1 MLNTRSLRIVVAL
14 LIQMLLIANPDAIQ
28 AQEHETDLGVGDLT
42 GKIIEVTFQDF
53 MSEGPYEVVKVSE
66 GKQAGSISTLRVKI
80 PGEKRNK
87 TIRGKQVA
95 ELYVDHQPLDLVYD
109 RKQRGLVFS
118 PEKKAAR
125 LKKEKAVADRLRNN
139 GHRLWEPLS
148 ESEQNRFLE
157 LQSTFVKNIQKEMP
171 DVRFRLIDTQFFTV
185 FTDISP
191 EQVNG
196 YLENLDAMY
205 RELCGA
211 FGVSIQKNVWCGK
224 CVVVIFQN
232 RADYMLYEAKVMG
245 VQNPAILAGSAG
257 LCHMF
262 GNGEVKFAGFLGD
275 NGGYFGNTLIHETTH
290 GFIHRYLSSAFVD
303 SWLNEG
309 MAEWVADAI
318 MKNDKIAR
326 RQKQSAQVV
335 MAAGGWGDFLQAKQI
350 SGQHYGTAST
360 LVDILLDRN
369 KDGQFRRFVRE
380 IKEGKAIESSLKDT
394 FGLTFKD
401 LETLYVEWI
410 TRQ

>member
-1 MLNTRSLRIVVAL
+1 MFHKRSLRFVVAL
-14 LIQMLLIANPDAIQ
+14 LAGLALIANAKNINAQ
-28 AQEHETDLGVGDLT
+28 AAEESVGVSDLT
-42 GKIIEVTFQDF
+42 GKIIEVTLQDF

-66 GKQAGSISTLRVKI
+66 GKQPGSISSLRVKI

-95 ELYVDHQPLDLVYD
+95 ELYLDHQPLDLVYD

-118 PEKKAAR
+118 AEKKAAR
-125 LKKEKAVADRLRNN
+125 LEREKIVSERLRKA
-139 GHRLWEPLS
+139 GQRLWEPLS
-148 ESEQNRFLE
+148 ESEQNHFLE
-157 LQSTFVKNIQKEMP
+157 MQSTFLKNVQKEMP
-171 DVRFRLIDTQFFTV
+171 HVRFRLIDTQFFTV
-185 FTDISP
+185 FTDITP
-191 EQVNG
+191 DQVNG

-205 RELCGA
+205 GELCGA
-211 FGVSIQKNVWCGK
+211 FGVSVQKNVWCGK

-232 RADYMLYEAKVMG
+232 RTDYMLYEAQVMG
-245 VQNPAILAGSAG
+245 VKNPAILTGSAG

-335 MAAGGWGDFLQAKQI
+335 MAAGGWGDFLQAGQI

-369 KDGQFRRFVRE
+369 KDGQFRQFIRE
-380 IKEGKAIESSLKDT
+380 IKEGKPIEFSLKDT

-401 LETLYVEWI
+401 LEKLYVDWI
-410 TRQ
+410 SR

>member
-1 MLNTRSLRIVVAL
+1 MLKIRSFPFVAAL
-14 LIQMLLIANPDAIQ
+14 LLCLLLIADAAVR
-28 AQEHETDLGVGDLT
+28 AQTPENNSGVSDLL
-42 GKIIEVTFQDF
+42 GKTIEVTFQDF
-53 MSEGPYEVVKVSE
+53 MSEGPYEVLKVSE
-66 GKQAGSISTLRVKI
+66 GKEPGSISSLRVKI
-80 PGEKRNK
+80 PGEKRTK
-87 TIRGKQVA
+87 TIRGKKVA
-95 ELYVDHQPLDLVYD
+95 ELYVNRQPLDLVYD

-118 PEKKAAR
+118 AEKKTAR
-125 LKKEKAVADRLRNN
+125 LKKEKLVEERLRES
-139 GHRLWEPLS
+139 GQRIWEPLS
-148 ESEQNRFLE
+148 EAEQKQFLD
-157 LQSTFVKNIQKEMP
+157 LQSTFLKNVQKEMP
-171 DVRFRLIDTQFFTV
+171 HVRFRLIDTQFFTV
-185 FTDISP
+185 FTDITP

-211 FGVSIQKNVWCGK
+211 FGVSVQKNVWCGK

-232 RADYMLYEAKVMG
+232 RTDYILYEAKVMG
-245 VQNPAILAGSAG
+245 IKNQATLAGTAG

-262 GNGEVKFAGFLGD
+262 GNGEVKFAGYLGD
-275 NGGYFGNTLIHETTH
+275 NGSYFGNTLIHETTH

-326 RQKQSAQVV
+326 RQKLSAKIV
-335 MAAGGWGDFLQAKQI
+335 MASGGWGDFLQAEQI

-369 KDGQFRRFVRE
+369 KDGQFRQFIRE
-380 IKEGKAIESSLKDT
+380 IKEGKPIEPSLKDT

-401 LETLYVEWI
+401 LEALYVDWI
-410 TRQ
+410 SR

>member
-1 MLNTRSLRIVVAL
+1 MLAAL
-14 LIQMLLIANPDAIQ
+14 LVGSLLMTRAGAIR
-28 AQEHETDLGVGDLT
+28 AQEAGSISDLT
-42 GKIIEVTFQDF
+42 GKTIEVTFQDF
-53 MSEGPYEVVKVSE
+53 MSEGPYEVVKVTE
-66 GKQAGSISTLRVKI
+66 GKQPGSISSMRVKV

-95 ELYVDHQPLDLVYD
+95 ELYVDHQPLDLAYD

-125 LKKEKAVADRLRNN
+125 LEKEKLINKRLRAI
-139 GHRLWEPLS
+139 GHRIWEPLD
-148 ESEQNRFLE
+148 ESTQNRFLE
-157 LQSTFVKNIQKEMP
+157 KQSEFLKVVQKEMP
-171 DVRFRLIDTQFFTV
+171 HVPFRLIDTQFFTV
-185 FTDISP
+185 FTDITP
-191 EQVNG
+191 EEVNG

-211 FGVSIQKNVWCGK
+211 FGVSVQKNVWCGK
-224 CVVVIFQN
+224 CVIVIFQN

-245 VQNPAILAGSAG
+245 VKDPAMLTGSAG

-275 NGGYFGNTLIHETTH
+275 SGGFFGSVLIHETTH
-290 GFIHRYLSSAFVD
+290 GFIHRYLSSANVD

-309 MAEWVADAI
+309 MADWVADAI
-318 MKNDKIAR
+318 MQDGRITK

-335 MAAGGWGDFLQAKQI
+335 MAAGGWGDFLQAGNI
-350 SGQHYGTAST
+350 SFQHYGAAST

-369 KDGQFRRFVRE
+369 KDGQFRQFVRE
-380 IKEGKAIESSLKDT
+380 IKEGKPIEASLKDS
-394 FGLTFKD
+394 FDLTFKD
-401 LETLYVEWI
+401 LETLYVDWI
-410 TRQ
+410 RR